1 MIDKDQKNAILA
13 AEAEFER
20 KENLAR
26 ALAESGVTLIG
37 KITSGPPK
45 ADKSIKAADE
55 TILLQAVS
63 SARLTEAPEGS

>member
-37 KITSGPPK
+37 KITSGPP
-45 ADKSIKAADE
+45 
-55 TILLQAVS
+55 VG
-63 SARLTEAPEGS
+63 RAPEALVTDGE